1 MSLEVTIP
9 ILQAGQTAAELAS
22 LNPIGFER
30 QLVFETDTLKAKL
43 LDGVTAYNS
52 LPYLF
57 INSSVVWGGIGGTLS
72 NQTDL
77 QNALNAKQ
85 ATLVNQIN
93 IKSINGNSLLGSGD
107 LSITTDLSAYLT
119 IASAAS
125 TYATIASLS
134 SYLTT
139 AAAASTYV
147 PYTGATQ
154 DVNLGEFE
162 LKAGQIEYD
171 QTPTGAAGVAITRWN
186 DSIGTLE
193 TTLKGGN
200 VVLKHGRD
208 LFERVVNKTGIQLTK
223 AAYQAVR
230 VSTAQGQR
238 LGVALAQA
246 NNDNNSADTI
256 GLVVE
261 TIDNNQEGMIYV
273 VGEIDGINTTGSLQ
287 SETWADGDVLY
298 LSPTTAGRITNVK
311 PVAPQHLVVIG
322 YVVYAHAN
330 QGKIYVKVMNGF
342 ELGELHDVDTTG
354 ATNGQVLKYN
364 GTIWTA
370 QTDLNSGVWGS
381 ITGTLSSQTDLQ
393 SALDGKVDEN
403 AAITGA
409 TKTKITYDAKG
420 LVTSGADATT
430 ADIAASTNKNYVT
443 DAQLTV
449 IGNTSGTNSGNQTLA
464 NTSDATSHTVTLSA
478 TGGSVQLVE
487 GSGITLTTTGTAADG
502 IITIASS
509 GGGSSFADN
518 VFEIYDNTDNTKKLA
533 FEASGITTGTT
544 RTLTIPNASGTIA
557 LTSDLASYVPY
568 TGATT
573 SVNLGANNL
582 TATVGTFTGNLV
594 VDTNTL
600 FVDAANNRVG
610 IGTATPSFPLDIIS
624 TATNQLVVQS
634 TGTAIDSRA
643 SMLFSNN
650 RASFASVAAFLYGNT
665 TNTSSK
671 LGQTMAD
678 KFFVIAD
685 GANNLGMAIGT
696 NGNVPLFL
704 ATNNSTRLTVTGGGL
719 LAFGTGI
726 TSAFPALKRNSTEL
740 QVRLADDSAFAPLI
754 SGRFEA
760 NQPNIT
766 INNIATAITN
776 GSFIGANLGGQQF
789 GLLIGVD
796 QSGFSYIQGRYLSAA
811 DHIRI
816 QEFGSGISVGSA
828 TGDGYIAIG
837 RTSQLA
843 SSRLGISVA
852 PTASANYGLV
862 SLGSG
867 AFDGATSG
875 FFTGV
880 AAGTAIA
887 VNLASGGT
895 SDLLNMQVA
904 GVGRFKIS
912 SAGKP
917 TYDSTITAGGT
928 TGNQTINKPSGT
940 VNIAAAGT
948 TVTVT
953 NSLVS
958 TSSIVIAVVRTN
970 DSTAYIKNVV
980 PSAGSFVI
988 TLGAAATAEVSIGF
1002 IVNN

>member
-1 MSLEVTIP
+1 MSTLNINLNNVQPLDTILTGLSGLSYTGNQGLF
-9 ILQAGQTAAELAS
+9 IKVNATED
-22 LNPIGFER
+22 GFE
-30 QLVFETDTLKAKL
+30 FA
-43 LDGVTAYNS
+43 A
-52 LPYLF
+52 
-57 INSSVVWGGIGGTLS
+57 
-72 NQTDL
+72 
-77 QNALNAKQ
+77 
-85 ATLVNQIN
+85 
-93 IKSINGNSLLGSGD
+93 GSGG
-107 LSITTDLSAYLT
+107 
-119 IASAAS
+119 
-125 TYATIASLS
+125 
-134 SYLTT
+134 
-139 AAAASTYV
+139 V
-147 PYTGATQ
+147 PYIGATQ
-154 DVNLGEFE
+154 DVDLGEFE

-171 QTPTGAAGVAITRWN
+171 QTPTGVSGVAVTRWN
-186 DSIGTLE
+186 DSVGTIE

-273 VGEIDGINTTGSLQ
+273 VGEINGINTTGSLQ

-298 LSPTTAGRITNVK
+298 LSPTTAGRITNLK

-322 YVVYAHAN
+322 YVVYAHAT

-364 GTIWTA
+364 GSIWTA

-430 ADIAASTNKNYVT
+430 ADIADSSNKRYVT
-443 DAQLTV
+443 DAQLVV

-478 TGGSVQLVE
+478 TGGSLQLVE

-533 FEASGITTGTT
+533 FEASGITTGIT

-582 TATVGTFTGNLV
+582 T

-600 FVDAANNRVG
+600 FVDATNNRVG

-624 TATNQLVVQS
+624 TATNQLVLQS
-634 TGTAIDSRA
+634 TGTATDSRA
-643 SMLFSNN
+643 AMLFSNN

-665 TNTSSK
+665 TNTTSK

-678 KFFVIAD
+678 KFFIIAD

-696 NGNVPLFL
+696 NNSVPLFL
-704 ATNNSTRLTVTGGGL
+704 ATANTTRLTVTSGGL
-719 LAFGTGI
+719 LAFGTGT

-740 QVRLADDSAFAPLI
+740 QVRLADDSGFAPIQALGGTFNSAI
-754 SGRFEA
+754 KILQTDILVT
-760 NQPNIT
+760 NMT
-766 INNIATAITN
+766 TAVSKS
-776 GSFIGANLGGQQF
+776 SFIGGLFGSTELGVLMGAETNGF
-789 GLLIGVD
+789 G
-796 QSGFSYIQGRYLSAA
+796 FIQGRYGNNAEQL
-811 DHIRI
+811 RM
-816 QEFGSGISVGSA
+816 QVFGSGVSIGSS
-828 TGDGYIAIG
+828 TGAGWLSIG
-837 RTSQLA
+837 SIDQLA
-843 SSRLGISVA
+843 LSRLGIPIA

-867 AFDGATSG
+867 AFNGSTSG

-880 AAGTAIA
+880 AAGTVIA

-953 NSLVS
+953 NNLVT
-958 TSSIVIAVVRTN
+958 TSSIVTAVVRT
-970 DSTAYIKNVV
+970 DDTTAYIKNVV

-988 TLGAAATAEVSIGF
+988 TLGAAATAETSIGF